1 MLEEAKKDGKILS
14 NSFKNIATFCEMLK
28 KIVDETNIS

>member
-1 MLEEAKKDGKILS
+1 MEKILS
-14 NSFKNIATFCEMLK
+14 NSSKNIATFCEMLK